1 MSKKRMYVYTQFV
14 KEGYHCYPEAKHD
27 PKLATGDFMDV
38 SHLGERHFHYFYFKV
53 WVEVNHSN
61 RDIEFIQLRRRLE
74 SLFREGAMEVN
85 NKSCEML
92 ADEMLELLKSWY
104 PGCAIKIDI
113 SEENINGALLEYE
126 P

>member
-1 MSKKRMYVYTQFV
+1 MSKKMFVYTQFT
-14 KEGYHCYPEAKHD
+14 KEGYHCYPEAKDH
-27 PKLATGDFMDV
+27 PSLKTGDYLDV

-61 RDIEFIQLRRRLE
+61 RDIEFIQLRRRIE
-74 SLFREGAMEVN
+74 REYREGAMEVN

-92 ADEMLELLKSWY
+92 AEDLLEVLKTWY
-104 PGCAIKIDI
+104 PGVAIRIDV
-113 SEENINGALLEYE
+113 SEENINGALLEYT